1 MARSKNYDI
10 PEQKFIQAIEHL
22 ESGGTKKR
30 ACEILGVTNNK
41 TMERLIDEYLT
52 RKQTDR
58 EMRRKIRR
66 QPILT
71 KDVVSWITDYLQGDT
86 FEELSDRYYRSA
98 AIIKDRIEAAGA
110 LLRVNEKIDP
120 LNPPMLP
127 EQCVADDFEIGQ
139 IVWSSKY
146 GCAVEVRGKYKD
158 AYRILVA
165 TPGKQESAYQPSYE
179 LGSLKHLEEMGVNI
193 GILVKYYD
201 KDCMAAVNKTIIE
214 MNKKAKK

>member
-1 MARSKNYDI
+1 MARAKNYDI

-41 TMERLIDEYLT
+41 TMERLIDEYIT

-58 EMRRKIRR
+58 EMRRKVRR

-139 IVWSSKY
+139 IVWSAKY

-165 TPGKQESAYQPSYE
+165 TPGKQESAYQAAYE
-179 LGSLKHLEEMGVNI
+179 LGSLKHLEDMGVNI

-214 MNKKAKK
+214 MNKKARK

>member
-58 EMRRKIRR
+58 EMRRKVRR

-139 IVWSSKY
+139 IVWSAKY
-146 GCAVEVRGKYKD
+146 GCAVEVRGRYKD

-165 TPGKQESAYQPSYE
+165 TPGKQESAYQAAYE
-179 LGSLKHLEEMGVNI
+179 LGSLKHLEDMGVNI

-214 MNKKAKK
+214 MNKKARK